1 MIAKYHV
8 ASPIM
13 HMCENS
19 GRDCVTEHNGEG
31 AVQEGAVQEG
41 AVQEGAV
48 REGRARGRRARVSS
62 STAMESAVKL

>member
-8 ASPIM
+8 ASPI
-13 HMCENS
+13 MCENS

-41 AVQEGAV
+41 AV
-48 REGRARGRRARVSS
+48 REGHEGGRRAC
-62 STAMESAVKL
+62 